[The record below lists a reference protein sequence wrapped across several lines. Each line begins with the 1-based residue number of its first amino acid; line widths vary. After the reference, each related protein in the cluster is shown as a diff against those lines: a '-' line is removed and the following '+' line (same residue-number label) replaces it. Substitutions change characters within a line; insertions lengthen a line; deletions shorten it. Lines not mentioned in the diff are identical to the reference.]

1 MRYGIKVQ
9 QNYLVSALKKHNSIL
24 FYDTG
29 LPEDDHDWVKHV
41 AILTQQI

>member
-9 QNYLVSALKKHNSIL
+9 QNYLLSFRFKKHNYLL

-29 LPEDDHDWVKHV
+29 RPEDDHDWVKHV
-41 AILTQQI
+41 AILTQ